1 MKTVR
6 IGSGAGY
13 SGDRIEPAVELAR
26 DGNLDYLVFEC
37 LAERTIAI
45 AQQSRLRDPD
55 KGYDPLLVERME
67 AVLPEA
73 LSRKVKIIT
82 NMGAANPLAA
92 AACVATIAGPI
103 AHRLGRSLRI
113 AAITGDDVL
122 KRVQIGDYRLLESNR
137 TVASLGAR
145 VISANAYLGASPL
158 VDALTQGADIV
169 IAGRVA
175 DSAMFLAPLQYE
187 FRWRDD
193 DWTRLGCGTIVGHLL
208 ECAGQITGGYYDNPG
223 PQDVTALARLG
234 FPLAEVDE
242 NGNCMITKVAGSGGG
257 ITVATCTEQLLYEI
271 HDPQHYP
278 VPDVTADLSGVQMKQ
293 QGADQVAVWGGAG
306 RPAPEQLKVTVGILD
321 GFLAEAEISYAGP
334 GAVER
339 GRLACEIVAERLRMT
354 AGGFEDIRFDLIGI
368 DALHGSRLSQRA
380 EPPYEVRVRV
390 AARSR
395 ASCDAE
401 RVGREVE
408 ALYTNGPAGGAGVR
422 RSVREVLSIESC
434 LVPRRHVRPEVRMQ
448 EIGQ

>member
-1 MKTVR
+1 MKILR

-45 AQQSRLRDPD
+45 AQQTRLRDPD
-55 KGYDPLLVERME
+55 KGYDPLLAERME
-67 AVLPEA
+67 AVLPET

-92 AACVATIAGPI
+92 AACVAAIAGPI
-103 AHRLGRSLRI
+103 ARRLGRSVRI

-122 KRVQIGDYRLLESNR
+122 TMVQTGDYRLLESSR
-137 TVASLGAR
+137 TVASLGAQA
-145 VISANAYLGASPL
+145 ISANAYLGASPL
-158 VDALTQGADIV
+158 VDALTQRADIV

-175 DSAMFLAPLQYE
+175 DSAMFLAPLMYE
-187 FRWRDD
+187 FGWRDN
-193 DWTRLGCGTIVGHLL
+193 DWTRLGRGTIVGHLL

-223 PQDVTALARLG
+223 PQDAKVLARLG
-234 FPLAEVDE
+234 FPLAEVNED
-242 NGNCMITKVAGSGGG
+242 GNCVITKVNGSGGAV
-257 ITVATCTEQLLYEI
+257 TVATCTEQLLYEI

-293 QGADQVAVWGGAG
+293 RGTDRVAVWGGTGQA
-306 RPAPEQLKVTVGILD
+306 APEQLKVTVGIVD

-334 GAVER
+334 GAVDR

-354 AGGFEDIRFDLIGI
+354 AGQFEDIRFDLVGI
-368 DALHGSRLSQRA
+368 DALHGQRLSQRA
-380 EPPYEVRVRV
+380 ELPYEIRVRV

-395 ASCDAE
+395 DLGDAE

-434 LVPRRHVRPEVRMQ
+434 LVPRRQVRPDVSMQ